1 VICSVIITI
10 SESYA
15 RTLGIVSFT
24 REIKFGNEL
33 ACNTPRNPLFSTVNS
48 LGQKMVDTAIAC
60 DLLYLL
66 KTGAV
71 EIAIIMSDDDDYI
84 PAAFTAEVWGLRSI
98 LLRTNGQS
106 IDHVSKIPAERLV
119 SYWTGGR
126 HG

>member
-1 VICSVIITI
+1 
-10 SESYA
+10 
-15 RTLGIVSFT
+15 
-24 REIKFGNEL
+24 
-33 ACNTPRNPLFSTVNS
+33 
-48 LGQKMVDTAIAC
+48 MVDTAIAC